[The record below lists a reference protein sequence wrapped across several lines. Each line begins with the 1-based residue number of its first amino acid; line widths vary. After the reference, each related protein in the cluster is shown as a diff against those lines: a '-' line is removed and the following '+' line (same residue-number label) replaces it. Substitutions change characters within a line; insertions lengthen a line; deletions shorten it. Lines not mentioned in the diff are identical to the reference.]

1 MPSGPIRPGVFIAG
15 ASSSSDRLLMLFWHA
30 GATIAIARY
39 SFRDDRMDLRMLLLG
54 ALLPDLVD
62 TPIGLLFYGTFGAVR
77 LFTHGLILAAVVM
90 VAVVLATRRGRPRKM
105 WMPLAIGLLFH
116 VLFDAMWL
124 DAETLWWPLLGT
136 GFTAAGPETAS
147 AYLSELL
154 SDWKVWAGEAAG
166 LVYLA
171 YLWSA
176 ARLSDPAKRGEFIRT
191 GRVDAPIDGDVSC

>member
-1 MPSGPIRPGVFIAG
+1 
-15 ASSSSDRLLMLFWHA
+15 MLFWHA

-54 ALLPDLVD
+54 ALLPDLID
-62 TPIGLLFYGTFGAVR
+62 TPVGLTFFGTFGGVR
-77 LFTHGLILAAVVM
+77 LFTHGLILASIVM
-90 VAVVLATRRGRPRKM
+90 VTVVLLTRRGRPRKM

-116 VLFDAMWL
+116 ILLDAMWL
-124 DAETLWWPLLGT
+124 DPETLWWPLLGS

-147 AYLSELL
+147 SYISSVLT
-154 SDWKVWAGEAAG
+154 DWKVWLAEATG

-176 ARLSDPAKRGEFIRT
+176 ARLSDATNRSELLRT
-191 GRVDAPIDGDVSC
+191 GRIDAPIDGDVTC

>member
-1 MPSGPIRPGVFIAG
+1 
-15 ASSSSDRLLMLFWHA
+15 MLFWHT

-62 TPIGLLFYGTFGAVR
+62 TPIGLVFYGQLGGVR
-77 LFTHGLILAAVVM
+77 LATHGLILASIVM

-116 VLFDAMWL
+116 ILLDAMWL
-124 DAETLWWPLLGT
+124 DPETLWWPLLGS
-136 GFTAAGPETAS
+136 GFTPAGPETAS
-147 AYLSELL
+147 AYVSSVL
-154 SDWKVWAGEAAG
+154 SDWKVWSAEAAG
-166 LVYLA
+166 FIYLA

-176 ARLSDPAKRGEFIRT
+176 ARLSDTPNRREFYRT
-191 GRVDAPIDGDVSC
+191 GRVDAPIDGEVSC